1 MIGIPI
7 VIYQQ
12 VNYQTM
18 FATWT
23 TRLPLLSIMAISSI
37 AYLGTYSP
45 AFALTSSD
53 QIGNQTITGNDL
65 KNNPMVA
72 KILSE
77 IEYSKKQIAD
87 LQKNQKDQEENQK
100 LIAQQRLIAK
110 QLEEQAYQILQTQTA
125 QNSSD
130 NAYSRFL
137 DSIPANDTKSVFQD
151 EFAFTKHRVDAG
163 HAAMQKVLANG
174 GTWEQAMQE
183 FSKYAAIRYTEMISV
198 NQALNDKYIHHQ
210 YNSTL
215 TSPIPFDQN
224 GKVPDDYIKIPA
236 TVSSHART

>member
-1 MIGIPI
+1 MVPS
-7 VIYQQ
+7 
-12 VNYQTM
+12 
-18 FATWT
+18 ATKI
-23 TRLPLLSIMAISSI
+23 LVLAAIAISGMS
-37 AYLGTYSP
+37 YLGAYSP
-45 AFALTSSD
+45 AFALTSD

-77 IEYSKKQIAD
+77 IEYSKKQIAE

-130 NAYSRFL
+130 NAYDRFL
-137 DSIPANDTKSVFQD
+137 DSVSSNDTKKVFHD
-151 EFAFTKHRVDAG
+151 EFAFTKQRVDAG

-183 FSKYAAIRYTEMISV
+183 FSNHAAIRYVEMISV

-210 YNSTL
+210 SNAT
-215 TSPIPFDQN
+215 IPFDQY
-224 GKVPDDYIKIPA
+224 GKVPDGYITVPE
-236 TVSSHART
+236 TVSRHDRT

>member
-23 TRLPLLSIMAISSI
+23 TRLSLLAIMAISSI

-45 AFALTSSD
+45 AFALTSD
-53 QIGNQTITGNDL
+53 PVGNQTITGNDL

-130 NAYSRFL
+130 NAYGRFL

-163 HAAMQKVLANG
+163 HVAMQKVLASG

-198 NQALNDKYIHHQ
+198 NQALNDKYIKHSMT
-210 YNSTL
+210 STSTINTTRL
-215 TSPIPFDQN
+215 
-224 GKVPDDYIKIPA
+224 
-236 TVSSHART
+236 